1 MTKGV
6 KTVPREEQ
14 GFTLVEVVVAIMVL
28 SLVTVAVVQIYNSN
42 LFGIILSG
50 NRTEAIY
57 DVQEKL
63 EKEIAKASKDI
74 DPADD
79 WEYEHLVLNFGGE
92 SITIPGWIVEK
103 DSTEVGPR
111 HIKVSGT
118 VFIPDP
124 KNEDE

>member
-50 NRTEAIY
+50 NRTEAILN
-57 DVQEKL
+57 VQAKL
-63 EKEIAKASKDI
+63 EKEIAKVPKEI

-79 WEYEHLVLNFGGE
+79 DWEYEPLVLNFGGE
-92 SITIPGWIVEK
+92 PITIPGWIVEK
-103 DSTEVGPR
+103 DSTEVGSR
-111 HIKVSGT
+111 NIKVSGT

-124 KNEDE
+124 KPEK

>member
-1 MTKGV
+1 V
-6 KTVPREEQ
+6 KAVLRAEH

-57 DVQEKL
+57 DVQQKL
-63 EKEIAKASKDI
+63 EKEIARALEV

-79 WEYEHLVLNFGGE
+79 DWEYKPLEIHFEGK

>member
-1 MTKGV
+1 ML
-6 KTVPREEQ
+6 RAEH

-28 SLVTVAVVQIYNSN
+28 SLITVAVVRIYNSN

-50 NRTEAIY
+50 NRTEAILN
-57 DVQEKL
+57 VQAKL
-63 EKEIAKASKDI
+63 EKEIAKVPDEI

-79 WEYEHLVLNFGGE
+79 DWEYDSLVLDFEGK

-111 HIKVSGT
+111 NIKVSGT
-118 VFIPDP
+118 VFIPEP
-124 KNEDE
+124 NSEK

>member
-1 MTKGV
+1 V
-6 KTVPREEQ
+6 LREEK

-50 NRTEAIY
+50 DRTEAIY

-63 EKEIAKASKDI
+63 EKELAR
-74 DPADD
+74 DPEAIEPDEHD
-79 WEYEHLVLNFGGE
+79 WKYDPLVLNFEGK

-111 HIKVSGT
+111 VSGT
-118 VFIPDP
+118 VFIPKP
-124 KNEDE
+124 IFENEDE